1 MFMNNV
7 RKYIITGI
15 ISIIPLAL
23 TYWLIKYLFIFFSEP
38 GKYIVDIIF
47 NYTFIKSLP
56 FIFNLYVYFSYV
68 IGFLLTILFLF
79 FLGAIISNVFGKKLY
94 SLFESFLN
102 KIPIVNKVY
111 QTTKQITNTFTKDNT
126 KAFQKVVLIEYP
138 RDNLWTL
145 AMVSGETLNRN
156 NEKCYKLFVPT
167 TPNPT
172 SGFLLII
179 NSKNAIE
186 TNISVEEAM
195 EIIISAGMI
204 SPDKFDIK

>member
-1 MFMNNV
+1 MNNV

-38 GKYIVDIIF
+38 GKYLVDIIF

-56 FIFNLYVYFSYV
+56 FIYNLYFYFSYI
-68 IGFLLTILFLF
+68 IGFILTILFLF

-94 SLFESFLN
+94 ALFESFLN

-145 AMVSGETLNRN
+145 AMVSGETLNKN

-172 SGFLLII
+172 SGYLLII

-204 SPDKFDIK
+204 SPDKFDIE

>member
-1 MFMNNV
+1 MNNIK
-7 RKYIITGI
+7 KYIITGV

-23 TYWLIKYLFIFFSEP
+23 TYWLIKYLFMFFSEP

-47 NYTFIKSLP
+47 KYTFINKIP
-56 FIFNLYVYFSYV
+56 FIMDFYIYFSYL

-79 FLGAIISNVFGKKLY
+79 IVGAIISNVFGKRLY
-94 SLFESFLN
+94 IFFESILN

-111 QTTKQITNTFTKDNT
+111 QTIKQITNTFTKDNS

-138 RDNLWTL
+138 KDNLWTL
-145 AMVSGETLNRN
+145 AMVSGETYNKD

-172 SGFLLII
+172 SGYLILI
-179 NSKNAIE
+179 KSKDAIE

-204 SPDKFDIK
+204 SPDKFNI

>member
-1 MFMNNV
+1 MNNI
-7 RKYIITGI
+7 RKYIITGV

-23 TYWLIKYLFIFFSEP
+23 TYWLIKYLFMFFSEP

-47 NYTFIKSLP
+47 KYTFINKIP
-56 FIFNLYVYFSYV
+56 FIMDFYIYFSYL

-79 FLGAIISNVFGKKLY
+79 IVGAIISNVFGKRLY
-94 SLFESFLN
+94 IFFESILN

-111 QTTKQITNTFTKDNT
+111 QTIKQITNTFTKDNS

-138 RDNLWTL
+138 KDNLWTL
-145 AMVSGETLNRN
+145 AMVSGETYNED

-172 SGFLLII
+172 SGYLILI
-179 NSKNAIE
+179 KSKDAIE

-204 SPDKFDIK
+204 SPDKFNI